1 MNFKQFKIVNVI
13 LAIIGVAAFLYFQES
28 IRTQDKEPF
37 KQGTS
42 EYAGYHYAQENK
54 LAGADQ
60 CKNAKDNAVKAFN
73 AEFLAGCKRIF
84 DQ

>member
-37 KQGTS
+37 KQGMNRTGFVG
-42 EYAGYHYAQENK
+42 E
-54 LAGADQ
+54 L
-60 CKNAKDNAVKAFN
+60 
-73 AEFLAGCKRIF
+73 IF
-84 DQ
+84 